1 MASLYCVLHL
11 LWFHTAAVIVAHRA
25 EMKNPGALI
34 FMMDTREVGGPG
46 GTRTP
51 NLTVMSGQL

>member
-1 MASLYCVLHL
+1 MFFQQMAVPVLQ
-11 LWFHTAAVIVAHRA
+11 T
-25 EMKNPGALI
+25 
-34 FMMDTREVGGPG
+34 DGGPG